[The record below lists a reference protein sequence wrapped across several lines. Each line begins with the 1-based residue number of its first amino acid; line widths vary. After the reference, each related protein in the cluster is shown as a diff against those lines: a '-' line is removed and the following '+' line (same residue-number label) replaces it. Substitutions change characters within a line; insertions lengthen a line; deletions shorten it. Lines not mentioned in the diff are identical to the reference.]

1 MEGTTPSSSRNDDRH
16 PSSSHDHHQHA
27 HPAGRRI
34 RHLLLVAL
42 VAAAFYVALD
52 GVSDPRSVYVCDV
65 PEYGTGRPREC
76 SSPDDASSCVGLTL
90 MPSSDGAG
98 DEDDGPAASAAASR
112 CVMSSCGYKLLP
124 HVEVS
129 VAGASDPFDP
139 RAASPRSSFLSVASV
154 FYGLVP
160 YLGVLYLAA
169 FLATGDIVPLT
180 RFVVWGM
187 IAVLNSQVFKPM
199 FNQERPTGSCLYFES
214 YGMPR

>member
-1 MEGTTPSSSRNDDRH
+1 MEERTSSSSSRNNERR
-16 PSSSHDHHQHA
+16 PSASSSHHHQHA

-52 GVSDPRSVYVCDV
+52 GISDSRSVYVCDV
-65 PEYGTGRPREC
+65 PEYDTGRPREC
-76 SSPDDASSCVGLTL
+76 SSPDDVSSCVGL
-90 MPSSDGAG
+90 
-98 DEDDGPAASAAASR
+98 AASAVASR

-129 VAGASDPFDP
+129 VAGTSDPFDP
-139 RAASPRSSFLSVASV
+139 YAASSRASFLSVASV

-160 YLGVLYLAA
+160 YFGVLYLVA

-180 RFVVWGM
+180 RLVVWGM
-187 IAVLNSQVFKPM
+187 IAVLNSEVFKPM
-199 FNQERPTGSCLYFES
+199 FNQERPTGSCVYFES